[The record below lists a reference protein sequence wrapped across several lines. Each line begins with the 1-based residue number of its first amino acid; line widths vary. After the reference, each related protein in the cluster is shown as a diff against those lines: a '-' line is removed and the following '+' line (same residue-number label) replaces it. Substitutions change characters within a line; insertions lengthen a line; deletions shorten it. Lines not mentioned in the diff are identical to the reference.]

1 MRNCIPLVSL
11 STGGMK
17 GSDMVIFETA
27 TSEIFDAH
35 VLDDI
40 YAGPIRDDCQNWE
53 LTSSTVDEDGGF
65 IIFEVTRLLDTG
77 DSFDRAII
85 DDSDVFVA
93 PHRVIAAWGDTE
105 TMSYHGVDNRVR
117 SSIRLHPRQG
127 GSDESETAAFQKSMG
142 EESEGNFELRAVDY
156 AVKPIETEYVNFCF
170 TNADLVRLGMP
181 ANADL
186 HVVGIE
192 PIIDQD
198 SKEFVHHFVLTGS
211 ESPNEEASESQEA
224 CDAVDD
230 TETAYSWAPG
240 EGPFTLPLN
249 VGGPLGTA
257 GFKSYKMETH
267 YDNLSLS
274 TGVLDSSG
282 VRMFYSSKKR
292 EFDMG
297 ILELGDGMITL
308 FGQSVITEDS
318 ASGFVRHTFGCPS
331 SCSTVSLS
339 EPVKVIRE
347 TLHMHG
353 TGQRMANE
361 QIRDGKV
368 IRQGAVDHWD
378 FYQQGDLVVQQ
389 PTFSILPGDSF
400 RTSCYFQSN
409 EEVLWG
415 IGSQDEMCTA
425 SVYYYPR

>member
-1 MRNCIPLVSL
+1 MRDYIPFVSL

-27 TSEIFDAH
+27 TNDIFDAH
-35 VLDDI
+35 VLDNF
-40 YAGPIRDDCQNWE
+40 YAGPIRDNCQNWK
-53 LTSSTVDEDGGF
+53 LTSSTVDENGGF

-77 DSFDRAII
+77 DSFDRAIV
-85 DDSDVFVA
+85 DDSDVFVP

-105 TMSYHGVDNRVR
+105 TMSYHGLDNRVR

-156 AVKPIETEYVNFCF
+156 AVKPIVTEYVNFCF
-170 TNADLVRLGMP
+170 TNTDLVRLGMP

-192 PIIDQD
+192 PVIDQD
-198 SKEFVHHFVLTGS
+198 SKAFVHHFVLTAS
-211 ESPNEEASESQEA
+211 ESPHEEASASQEA
-224 CDAVDD
+224 CDAVED
-230 TETAYSWAPG
+230 TETAYSWAPD

-257 GFKSYKMETH
+257 GFQSYKLEIH
-267 YDNLSLS
+267 YDNPSLS
-274 TGVLDSSG
+274 TGALDSSG
-282 VRMFYSSKKR
+282 VRMFYSSQKR

-297 ILELGDGMITL
+297 ILELGDGSVTL
-308 FGQSVITEDS
+308 AGQSVIPGDS
-318 ASGFVRHTFGCPS
+318 ASGFARHTFECPS
-331 SCSTVSLS
+331 SCSSVSLP
-339 EPVKVIRE
+339 ERVEVIRE
-347 TLHMHG
+347 TLHMHA

-368 IRQGAVDHWD
+368 IRQGAVDFWD
-378 FYQQGDLVVQQ
+378 FLQQGDLVVQQ
-389 PTFSILPGDSF
+389 PTYSILPGDSF
-400 RTSCYFQSN
+400 RTRCYFQSN
-409 EEVLWG
+409 NEVIWG
-415 IGSQDEMCTA
+415 IASQDEMCMA